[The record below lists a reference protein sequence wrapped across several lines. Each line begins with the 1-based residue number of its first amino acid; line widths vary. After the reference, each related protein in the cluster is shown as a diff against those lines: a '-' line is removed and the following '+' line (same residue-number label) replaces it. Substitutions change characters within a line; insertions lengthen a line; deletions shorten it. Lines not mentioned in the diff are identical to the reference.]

1 MSLLKECIQSV
12 VFPIEIIINHCG
24 KEKKKK
30 SKKQNPKKKYSKMAE
45 YYDEK
50 ILDKHVSSLVSPILN
65 YCDSLVLKV

>member
-30 SKKQNPKKKYSKMAE
+30 AKNKTLRKNIAKW
-45 YYDEK
+45 
-50 ILDKHVSSLVSPILN
+50 LN
-65 YCDSLVLKV
+65 IMMRTFYTNMCPP